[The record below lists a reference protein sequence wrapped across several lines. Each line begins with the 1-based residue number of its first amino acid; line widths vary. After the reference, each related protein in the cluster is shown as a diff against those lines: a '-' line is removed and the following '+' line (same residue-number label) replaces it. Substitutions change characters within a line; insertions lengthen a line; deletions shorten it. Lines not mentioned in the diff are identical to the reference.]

1 MSLKKIAEKIMQTE
15 RIAVVTHASPDGDA
29 VGSTLGIVLAL
40 RALGKDVLVL
50 SKEPAPLNLSFLPL
64 FEEYGLEATLRA
76 DRELLLALDCGN
88 KERLSMERDGF
99 DEIFKINIDHHVS
112 NEMYG
117 ELNYVDSG
125 SASTAEIIFELM
137 EALGVRPDQSMAQ
150 CLYTGIVSDTGSF
163 RFPSTTAKTLRITA
177 ELLETGVD
185 FSAIQRVLFGTSEF
199 KRIKL
204 LGRALMTLESHMDG
218 FVSMMNLEAN
228 DFNTLSISDRDSGDI
243 VNYGLEPP
251 EADVSVLLKE
261 AEGFFRVSVRTKL
274 KIDASSLCGKFDG
287 GGHVRA
293 AGCNIRAASLEEAK
307 RLILEEIERMRSV

>member
-1 MSLKKIAEKIMQTE
+1 MNLNEIAEKILQTD

-29 VGSTLGIVLAL
+29 VGSTLGITLAL
-40 RALGKDVLVL
+40 RELGKDVVVL

-64 FEEYGLEATLRA
+64 YEEYGLEATLRA

-185 FSAIQRVLFGTSEF
+185 FSGIQRVLFGTSEF

-274 KIDASSLCGKFDG
+274 QIDASSLCGKFDG

-293 AGCNIRAASLEEAK
+293 AGCNIKAETLGEAK

>member
-1 MSLKKIAEKIMQTE
+1 MMFKEIAEKIMGTE

-29 VGSTLGIVLAL
+29 VGSTMGIVLAL
-40 RALGKDVLVL
+40 RELGKDVEIL
-50 SKEPAPLNLSFLPL
+50 SKEPGPENLSFLPL
-64 FEEYGLEATLRA
+64 YEEYGVQATLSG

-88 KERLSMERDGF
+88 KDRLSMERDGF

-117 ELNYVDSG
+117 SLNYVDTA
-125 SASTAEIIFELM
+125 SASTAEIIFELI
-137 EALGVRPDQSMAQ
+137 EALRISPDQSMAQ

-177 ELLETGVD
+177 ELIETGLD
-185 FSAIQRVLFGTSEF
+185 FSEIQRVLFSTSEF

-204 LGRALMTLESHMDG
+204 LGRALMTLESYMEG
-218 FVSMMNLEAN
+218 FVSVMNLEAN
-228 DFNTLSISDRDSGDI
+228 DFNILSISDRDSGDI

-274 KIDASSLCGKFDG
+274 EIDASSLCGKFDG

-293 AGCNIRAASLEEAK
+293 AGCNIKAESLEEAK
-307 RLILEEIERMRSV
+307 RLILEEIERMRAV

>member
-150 CLYTGIVSDTGSF
+150 CLYTGIISDTGSF

-177 ELLETGVD
+177 ELLETEVD